1 MAQWHYDRLSA
12 QDNSFLLWEQGNVRM
27 HVASTNIFDVGPL
40 QTKGGGIDIDLV
52 KRATE
57 SYLHLVPR
65 YRQRLHEI
73 PVFNHAVWVDD
84 PRFDLDYHIR
94 HTALPKPGSLRQL
107 KDLVARVMAQ
117 PLDRKRPLWETWIV
131 EGLEGGEQFAMI
143 TKFHHCMID
152 GASGVDL
159 ANIQFSTSP
168 ETTPLSK
175 PAPFRPRPSP
185 RRLELFLNE
194 TRRQAEVPLV
204 IAKNI
209 RRFARET
216 DDLRA
221 DLNMRANALARL
233 FGMGLRA
240 DETPLNGRVGP
251 HRQFEWLSCRLDDL
265 RSMRKG
271 LGCSINDI
279 VLTIVTGAVREYLLA
294 KGVDVQVID
303 FKVSTPVS
311 VRKEKAHGELGNDV
325 SSWII
330 ALPISLPDP
339 RQQLEEIH
347 SITENLK
354 ETNQAIGVQMMTQI
368 QEWTPSTLLSLG
380 AQAMS
385 GPINTIVTNVPGPQ
399 FPLYFHGARLRAIY
413 PAVPLM
419 EGMGLGIA
427 LTSYAGTMGIGF
439 NADPDIVP
447 DLGLFIQRFE
457 QAMAGV
463 AEAAGVSIGPI
474 SDDVNEVQ
482 ATLD

>member
-12 QDNSFLLWEQGNVRM
+12 QDNSFLLWEKGNVRM
-27 HVASTNIFDVGPL
+27 HVASANIFDVGPL
-40 QTKGGGIDIDLV
+40 QTESGGIDIDLV
-52 KRATE
+52 KRATA

-73 PVFNHAVWVDD
+73 PVFNHTVWVDD
-84 PRFDLDYHIR
+84 PYFDLNYHVR
-94 HTALPKPGSLRQL
+94 HTALPKPGSLAQL
-107 KDLVARVMAQ
+107 KGLVARVMAQ

-131 EGLEGGEQFAMI
+131 EGLEGGKQFAMI
-143 TKFHHCMID
+143 TKIHHCMID

-168 ETTPLSK
+168 EATPLS
-175 PAPFRPRPSP
+175 APVPYRPRPSP

-194 TRRQAEVPLV
+194 TRRQAEVPLE
-204 IAKNI
+204 IARNF
-209 RRFARET
+209 RRFALET
-216 DDLRA
+216 EDLRE
-221 DLNMRANALARL
+221 DLSMRANALARL

-251 HRQFEWLSCRLDDL
+251 HRQFEWLSCRLEDF
-265 RSMRKG
+265 RAMRKG

-279 VLTIVTGAVREYLLA
+279 VLTVVTGAVREYLLA
-294 KGVDVQVID
+294 KGVDVEVID

-311 VRKEKAHGELGNDV
+311 VRKEKARGELGNDV

-330 ALPISLPDP
+330 ALPISLSDP
-339 RQQLEEIH
+339 KQQLEIIH
-347 SITENLK
+347 AITEDLK

-439 NADPDIVP
+439 NADPDIVS
-447 DLGLFIQRFE
+447 DLGLFIRRFE
-457 QAMAGV
+457 QALAGV
-463 AEAAGVSIGPI
+463 AAAAGVEIGPVG
-474 SDDVNEVQ
+474 DDVNAVQ
-482 ATLD
+482 ATID

>member
-40 QTKGGGIDIDLV
+40 QTEGGGIDIDMV

-84 PRFDLDYHIR
+84 PHFDLDYHVR

-107 KDLVARVMAQ
+107 KNLVARVMAQ

-143 TKFHHCMID
+143 TKIHHCMID

-168 ETTPLSK
+168 DAAPLGV
-175 PAPFRPRPSP
+175 PAPYRPRPSP

-194 TRRQAEVPLV
+194 TRRQAEVPLE
-204 IAKNI
+204 IARNL
-209 RRFARET
+209 RRFTRET
-216 DDLRA
+216 EDLRE
-221 DLNMRANALARL
+221 DLSMRANALARL

-251 HRQFEWLSCRLDDL
+251 HRQFEWLSCRLDDF
-265 RSMRKG
+265 RSIRKG
-271 LGCSINDI
+271 LGCSINDV
-279 VLTIVTGAVREYLLA
+279 VLTVVTGAVRDYLRA
-294 KGVDVQVID
+294 KGVDVEVID

-330 ALPISLPDP
+330 ALPISLADP
-339 RQQLEEIH
+339 KQQLEEIH
-347 SITENLK
+347 TITENLK

-439 NADPDIVP
+439 NADPDIIP
-447 DLGLFIQRFE
+447 DLDLFIGRFE
-457 QAMAGV
+457 RALASL
-463 AEAAGVSIGPI
+463 AEAAGVSLGPV
-474 SDDVNEVQ
+474 SDDVNAVQ

>member
-1 MAQWHYDRLSA
+1 MAPWHYDRLSA

-40 QTKGGGIDIDLV
+40 QTEEGGIDIDLV

-65 YRQRLHEI
+65 YRQRLHDI
-73 PVFNHAVWVDD
+73 PIFNHAVWVDD
-84 PRFDLDYHIR
+84 PHFDLDYHIR
-94 HTALPKPGSLRQL
+94 HTALPKPGSLSQL
-107 KDLVARVMAQ
+107 KNLAARVMAQ

-131 EGLEGGEQFAMI
+131 EGLEGGAQFAMI

-159 ANIQFSTSP
+159 ANIQFSTSS
-168 ETTPLSK
+168 EVTPLA
-175 PAPFRPRPSP
+175 APVPYRPRPAP
-185 RRLELFLNE
+185 RRLELFLDE
-194 TRRQAEVPLV
+194 TRHQAEVPLV
-204 IAKNI
+204 IAKNV

-216 DDLRA
+216 EDLRE
-221 DLNMRANALARL
+221 DLSQRANALARL
-233 FGMGLRA
+233 FGVGLRA

-251 HRQFEWLSCRLDDL
+251 HRRFEWLSCRLDDL

-279 VLTIVTGAVREYLLA
+279 VLTVVTGAVRETLLG

-330 ALPISLPDP
+330 ALPISISEPK
-339 RQQLEEIH
+339 RQLEEIH
-347 SITENLK
+347 EITENLK
-354 ETNQAIGVQMMTQI
+354 KTNQAIGVQMMTQI

-447 DLGLFIQRFE
+447 DLELFISRFE
-457 QAMAGV
+457 QALTSLAD
-463 AEAAGVSIGPI
+463 AAGISLGPV
-474 SDDVNEVQ
+474 SDDVNAVQ